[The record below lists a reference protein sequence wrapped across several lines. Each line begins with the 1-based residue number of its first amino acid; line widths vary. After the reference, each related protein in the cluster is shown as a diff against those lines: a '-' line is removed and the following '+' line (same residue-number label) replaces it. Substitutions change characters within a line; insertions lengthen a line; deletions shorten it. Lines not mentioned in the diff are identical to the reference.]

1 MLMVAL
7 DYMQQRLFLFNCHE
21 VVKQMLVCRIPE
33 VKFKSA
39 ARLNGYDE
47 FTSILAVKS
56 YDPKINSPFGV

>member
-1 MLMVAL
+1 MVAL
-7 DYMQQRLFLFNCHE
+7 DCMQQRLFLFNCHE
-21 VVKQMLVCRIPE
+21 VVKQMLVSRIPE
-33 VKFKSA
+33 VKFTSA